1 MTNQAAIYTLN
12 PPQQGVHRAKVFLE
26 DKIFWV
32 MLIDDQG
39 KLVTDPNG
47 FKFYMDMI
55 RPISLPDTTFYP
67 LAQKV
72 LNQYLDE
79 FVPRPPPQQRTM
91 NFDEP
96 KKADDIV

>member
-12 PPQQGVHRAKVFLE
+12 PPQQGVHRAKVFME
-26 DKIFWV
+26 DGRFWV
-32 MLIDDQG
+32 MLLDDQG
-39 KLVTDPNG
+39 KCFVDPFG

-55 RPISLPDTTFYP
+55 RPLSLPDTQYYP
-67 LAQKV
+67 LVQKI

-79 FVPRPPPQQRTM
+79 FDPRPPPQQRTM

-96 KKADDIV
+96 KKADDMV